1 MRSLKEV
8 KKELEAAKEKI
19 EHFDNYKEEW
29 QSELSKSDD
38 ALELAKTELK
48 NINDQLEASEN
59 EKNEL
64 KDRVSKLGNRQESLD
79 DKIEVLDG
87 ENEDLKR
94 QVDDAREKASE
105 LEMTVQQLEAKA
117 QELEQDLSVERENIS
132 NRNKTIEE
140 LNNRISSDSTA
151 EELQSVKMELA
162 GLKQTNED
170 LKSSQSNLEAEIN
183 RNRADLDNRI
193 QACQETERELETAR
207 SHLNEKQS
215 EVDNLREELARASQ
229 QSIGGADQMQQ
240 PIPQMQ
246 QQVLHDLA
254 EVNRP
259 PPDVTNQGLLQH
271 PDVANH
277 ELGGGSSTHPPDLM
291 PIYQQHTENAFIQP
305 QQQPTQ
311 SHQLNNMFDLVH
323 GNQNNYASF
332 DQPQIGF
339 QQNDGADPASWF
351 DNLQPVSNAIG
362 AQEDVIAPVQ
372 HVEQNV
378 AHQAAQSREDTSNL
392 RQEKIDLEARIND
405 LVQERQTLQEQLQS
419 HQNQNHSLQSKVTEI
434 EELCNSL
441 RTESNE
447 LQENRKSLQEHLRA
461 KEEEVQNLICQKE
474 GDADIQALLESKTQE
489 CMGLQSMLSSKEE
502 SYVANIENIQ
512 TQTNNLQQKLSEQ
525 EEKYIAICDK
535 LQAKEE
541 EITILQSTL
550 SQTMSSSTD
559 NTNSKSSLTA
569 NTQESI
575 NIPSTDDG
583 KVTMPNKPES
593 QSHQSP
599 VAQPA
604 MFNWDDGF
612 GRQFST
618 SSDPFNFDQQPINPN
633 PADYFGQVADTT
645 SSMLQSSDLV
655 NQQSI
660 PSDHGMAP
668 GMGEN
673 DGTQMRGEMLNL
685 QAKVQSL
692 QENLDKSESGIEV
705 FKSKLAE
712 LENLLSV
719 SKEENTMLRN
729 EIQVL
734 PSADKFEGLLK
745 EKESLESML
754 KAVESNS
761 FNLEEEIKK
770 MKMMCSTSDSTPAN
784 ENMRLIPERS
794 DGVPDNKEA
803 AQKPEEMTSAS
814 SFFSQLDQTSNQMET
829 TDAFTTADVQQQLP
843 NQQGSVAPQL
853 EEAQTLSPEDIQWYK
868 TELERYQQ
876 AISDWQTWSASQQ
889 TEFENLNQS
898 LVQYTDAYNSS
909 VLEVSKLQEQIAA
922 QNSSNNKSSED
933 EEGSE
938 LSKLKGQV
946 KTKDIE
952 INDLTETLDR
962 LTSEKEELRQE
973 MDDLA
978 KQNEELRCSSDD
990 QGVDNMVDVAL
1001 YDDARISLDE
1011 ANEKCRQLSMEVGVA
1026 KEALDQLNKSK
1037 LEDSTMLQQLKE
1049 EVSIERNK
1057 KKELEKEIDR
1067 ITQEGDKKD
1076 QDRQLEASKL
1086 KEEIEKST
1094 ENIEN
1099 LVKQLDEARENIREK
1114 DKIIADSES
1123 TTQMQNVVQSDS
1135 EVKEEGEI
1143 PQESLK
1149 EELEM
1154 CKKYLQDWNLW
1165 GEAKTNELNTL
1176 QKAYDECQLSYNTLN
1191 DELVNL
1197 KQNQVKE
1204 KGDVDQT
1211 GPQTTDDSLFATRK
1225 DLESMTSE
1233 NSELNK
1239 KLIETQKN
1247 LEENVEKLT
1256 TMKNDMK
1263 IKEQEIDELKKELE
1277 TRLQAQ
1283 AEMNETDKSPS
1294 DSPSLQEL
1302 TPDVSELKA
1311 QFEAT
1316 KIELQTCQQY
1326 LQDWHNWSEQRN
1338 EEFKTL
1344 NKAYTD
1350 TDEAYKAQASE
1361 LSNLKELNNSLEEE
1375 TKKIKESLEVKEL
1388 ELTNIKIQYSNDDQW
1403 KNALE
1408 GKQIEID
1415 AMEQMNRELN
1425 CTISQ
1430 LKEEMKKSSQE
1441 EDKTQTSSV
1450 PATKVLEGEGDATE
1464 GWGTEDDL
1472 LVQADVGD
1480 NNETVLQLEGEISEL
1495 RHKLRTTEDAK
1506 GSLQEELNAAKIK
1519 HGKLTLKVKTLTKE
1533 LQNAKGQKSK
1543 SASPD
1548 DNLLEMA
1555 IQDELK
1561 SQVTKAEKETSELRK
1576 QLKELKEMEANHSNL
1591 KARVT
1596 EVENALTNTRQE
1608 RDELSGK
1615 VIELQLQIDALMEQ
1629 QELLQ
1634 NVEIEKKKIQDSYE
1648 SLKLRLESL
1657 ETEKTSHLASIPIAA
1672 AIGTSITDE
1681 TKASSVQEDY
1691 AHFQE
1696 TNKHLQSEIESLKT
1710 CIDDQTALNEE
1721 LQRQL
1726 NSFHQQKLSATDSL
1740 NPAQT
1745 STYFDSISQ
1754 QGNSRDLSN
1763 CPEF

>member
-1 MRSLKEV
+1 MEELRSLKEV

-79 DKIEVLDG
+79 EKIEVLDG

-117 QELEQDLSVERENIS
+117 RELEQDLSVEKENIS
-132 NRNKTIEE
+132 NRNKTIDE
-140 LNNRISSDSTA
+140 LNNRISSDSTS

-162 GLKQTNED
+162 GLKQMNED
-170 LKSSQSNLEAEIN
+170 LKSSQSNLEAEMN
-183 RNRADLDNRI
+183 RHRADLDNQVR
-193 QACQETERELETAR
+193 ACQETERELETAR
-207 SHLNEKQS
+207 SNLNERQS
-215 EVDNLREELARASQ
+215 EVDNLREELARARQ

-277 ELGGGSSTHPPDLM
+277 ELGGGSATHPPDLM
-291 PIYQQHTENAFIQP
+291 PVCQQHTENAFMQP

-372 HVEQNV
+372 HVDQNV
-378 AHQAAQSREDTSNL
+378 AHQAAQSQEDTSNL
-392 RQEKIDLEARIND
+392 RQEKIDLEARVND

-419 HQNQNHSLQSKVTEI
+419 HQNQNLSLQSKVTEI
-434 EELCNSL
+434 EKLCNSL
-441 RTESNE
+441 RTESDE
-447 LQENRKSLQEHLRA
+447 IQEDRKSLQEHLRA
-461 KEEEVQNLICQKE
+461 KEEEVQKLICQKQ
-474 GDADIQALLESKTQE
+474 GDSDIQALLESKTQE
-489 CMGLQSMLSSKEE
+489 CMSLQNMLSSKEE

-512 TQTNNLQQKLSEQ
+512 TQTNSLQQKLREQ
-525 EEKYIAICDK
+525 EEKYVAICDK

-541 EITILQSTL
+541 EITALQSTL
-550 SQTMSSSTD
+550 SKTMSSSMD
-559 NTNSKSSLTA
+559 NPNSKSSLTA
-569 NTQESI
+569 NTQEPI

-599 VAQPA
+599 LAQPA

-633 PADYFGQVADTT
+633 TADYFGQVADTT
-645 SSMLQSSDLV
+645 SSMLQSSDVV

-660 PSDHGMAP
+660 PVDHGMAH
-668 GMGEN
+668 GMGKN
-673 DGTQMRGEMLNL
+673 DGTQMREEMLSL
-685 QAKVQSL
+685 QAQIQSL

-712 LENLLSV
+712 LENLLTV
-719 SKEENTMLRN
+719 SQEENTMLRN

-770 MKMMCSTSDSTPAN
+770 MKMMGSTSDSTPAI
-784 ENMRLIPERS
+784 ENMRLIPERT
-794 DGVPDNKEA
+794 DGVSDNEEA
-803 AQKPEEMTSAS
+803 IQKPEEMTSAS
-814 SFFSQLDQTSNQMET
+814 SFFSQLDQTSNQMGIA
-829 TDAFTTADVQQQLP
+829 DAFTTADIQEQLP
-843 NQQGSVAPQL
+843 NQQGSVAPHS

-898 LVQYTDAYNSS
+898 LVQYTEAYNTS
-909 VLEVSKLQEQIAA
+909 VLEVSKLQEQIA
-922 QNSSNNKSSED
+922 NSSNNKSSED

-978 KQNEELRCSSDD
+978 KQNEELRCSADD

-1001 YDDARISLDE
+1001 YDEARISLDE

-1037 LEDSTMLQQLKE
+1037 LEDSNMLQQLKE
-1049 EVSIERNK
+1049 EVSNERNK

-1067 ITQEGDKKD
+1067 ITEECDKKD

-1086 KEEIEKST
+1086 KEEVKEST
-1094 ENIEN
+1094 DNIEN

-1123 TTQMQNVVQSDS
+1123 ATQKQNVVQSDS
-1135 EVKEEGEI
+1135 EVREEGEI
-1143 PQESLK
+1143 PQESLQG
-1149 EELEM
+1149 ELEM
-1154 CKKYLQDWNLW
+1154 CKKYLQDWNVW

-1197 KQNQVKE
+1197 KQNQFKE
-1204 KGDVDQT
+1204 SENVEQT
-1211 GPQTTDDSLFATRK
+1211 EQKTTDDSLFETRK
-1225 DLESMTSE
+1225 ELESMTSE

-1239 KLIETQKN
+1239 KLIETQTK

-1256 TMKNDMK
+1256 TMTNDMK

-1277 TRLQAQ
+1277 TRLHAQ
-1283 AEMNETDKSPS
+1283 EEVDAKEKSPS
-1294 DSPSLQEL
+1294 DSSPLQES
-1302 TPDVSELKA
+1302 TPDVGELKA

-1338 EEFKTL
+1338 EEFNTL
-1344 NKAYTD
+1344 NKAYTE

-1415 AMEQMNRELN
+1415 AMEQMNRELHS
-1425 CTISQ
+1425 TISQ
-1430 LKEEMKKSSQE
+1430 LKEDMKKRSQE
-1441 EDKTQTSSV
+1441 EDKSQTSSL

-1472 LVQADVGD
+1472 LVQSDVGD

-1506 GSLQEELNAAKIK
+1506 ESLQEELNAAKIK

-1576 QLKELKEMEANHSNL
+1576 QLKELKEMEANYTNL
-1591 KARVT
+1591 KARVS

-1634 NVEIEKKKIQDSYE
+1634 NVEIEKKQIQDSYE

-1657 ETEKTSHLASIPIAA
+1657 ETEKPSHVASIPTAA
-1672 AIGTSITDE
+1672 AIGTSISNE

-1726 NSFHQQKLSATDSL
+1726 NSFHQQKLSAADSL

-1754 QGNSRDLSN
+1754 QGNSRD
-1763 CPEF
+1763 